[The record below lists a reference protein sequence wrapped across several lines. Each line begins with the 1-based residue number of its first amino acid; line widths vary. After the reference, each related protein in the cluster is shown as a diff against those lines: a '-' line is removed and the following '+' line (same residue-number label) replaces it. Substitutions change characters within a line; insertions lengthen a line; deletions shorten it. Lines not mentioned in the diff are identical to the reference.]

1 MKEDAER
8 IPAAG
13 SGDHGMFWFLAP
25 LLIGFVFNWASAPT
39 GLYIRRFGERRG
51 RALTF
56 LFRNLLGIP
65 VWAAGLALSCGVD
78 SPQAWPE
85 AAILTGLGWIWI
97 FAGSLLILWAL
108 VLLGMRSI
116 RPTSQDTLISRGIY
130 RFIRHPIHAG
140 VLLEFLG
147 LILTYRTIPVLI
159 ACLMGVGYVWIQ
171 TRLEEADLLA
181 RIPPYREYM
190 ETVPRFLPHWRNPT
204 NGRPE

>member
-1 MKEDAER
+1 ML
-8 IPAAG
+8 
-13 SGDHGMFWFLAP
+13 WFIALM
-25 LLIGFVFNWASAPT
+25 LIGFVFNWASAST

-56 LFRNLLGIP
+56 LFRNILGIP
-65 VWAAGLALSCGVD
+65 VWAAGLVLSIGVD
-78 SPQAWPE
+78 SRQAWPG
-85 AAILTGLGWIWI
+85 AAVLTGLGWILVI
-97 FAGSLLILWAL
+97 SGSLLILWAL

-116 RPTSQDTLISRGIY
+116 RPTSQDTLVSRGIY

-147 LILTYRTIPVLI
+147 LILIYRTIPVLI

-181 RIPPYREYM
+181 RIPAYREYRKA
-190 ETVPRFLPHWRNPT
+190 VPRFFPHWRNPT
-204 NGRPE
+204 DGRPR